1 MAHLQDSKIEQS
13 LWLIRRQRD
22 VRVSTLDL
30 QHVRLHSILL
40 LVLGFLEL
48 LLRFLEL
55 LALLLETLLLIS
67 LALLLALL
75 FFLLFTSTASSAS
88 AASSATS
95 STPTSSTVPL
105 VVLAIGLRVV
115 DQLAVLIE
123 VGEAAQIAVL
133 A

>member
-1 MAHLQDSKIEQS
+1 MLSAIQAAHGGVRAQPNLSCQS
-13 LWLIRRQRD
+13 
-22 VRVSTLDL
+22 
-30 QHVRLHSILL
+30 
-40 LVLGFLEL
+40 
-48 LLRFLEL
+48 
-55 LALLLETLLLIS
+55 
-67 LALLLALL
+67 
-75 FFLLFTSTASSAS
+75 
-88 AASSATS
+88 ASSATS